1 MVKII
6 LCKCKFRIELGTH
19 NHLEK
24 KKKRIKKARLGLRKL
39 EALASAI
46 KKNNNNARKVSL
58 QQTE

>member
-1 MVKII
+1 MQIQNWAWYSQPP
-6 LCKCKFRIELGTH
+6 G
-19 NHLEK
+19 K